1 MERSRTRLIHEF
13 ILDYVSQ
20 DGVGVAA
27 RIARAYGISRQA
39 ANRHLDG
46 LIVDGVLMESGST
59 RAKRYELRPT
69 GALTREFRI
78 TPVLNADRVWG
89 DHMAPMLAGERDA
102 VRNLCR
108 AGFNELVRS
117 ALSRAGG
124 SWLTMSVSTTAR
136 HIDLA
141 VSDDGQGIFVALAGH
156 FGVPAPRDAAEELA
170 RRARTRAADHPAA
183 RLVLLARNFEWFAVR
198 STGVE
203 LFHGAQSNQW
213 VVREASAVVGT
224 TITLRCR
231 RESRDNAQTPA
242 PLRPRSTPRRPRARP
257 RERTVRS

>member
-1 MERSRTRLIHEF
+1 MKRSRTRLIHEF
-13 ILDYVSQ
+13 ILDHVSE
-20 DGVGVAA
+20 DGIGVAG
-27 RIARAYGISRQA
+27 RIAKAYGISRQA

-46 LIVDGVLMESGST
+46 LIGHGLLMETGST

-78 TPVLNADRVWG
+78 TPVLNADRVWD
-89 DHMAPMLAGERDA
+89 DHVAPMLAGERDA

-108 AGFNELVRS
+108 AAFNELVRS
-117 ALSRAGG
+117 ASSHAGS

-141 VSDDGQGIFVALAGH
+141 VSDDGQGFFVTLAGQ
-156 FGVPAPRDAAEELA
+156 FGVQAPRDAAEELA
-170 RRARTRAADHPAA
+170 RRARARATDHPAA

-198 STGVE
+198 SSAVE

-213 VVREASAVVGT
+213 VVREAPATEGT
-224 TITLRCR
+224 TVMLRCR
-231 RESRDNAQTPA
+231 HESRDNVRTPA
-242 PLRPRSTPRRPRARP
+242 PLRPHSTPRRPRARP